1 MFMILVAA
9 RDKLQGSHYTPEQY
23 ANSLEATLLITG
35 ECRDKQV
42 WGGGK
47 KGHAPP
53 PSSK

>member
-42 WGGGK
+42 WGGQK
-47 KGHAPP
+47 RSCPP